1 MAVQQIIESVYA
13 TLSPLCVE
21 ILFMMCFAAGF
32 VFLRLDVLLQG
43 NNKKKQGKPKSCEG
57 PEAPAAAGP
66 FQKLKAAVEAN
77 QGASAVLAAWRQ
89 DCDVAP
95 TPPALFRAVLQ
106 ALGEAEA
113 SNLVPALV
121 EHVRRH
127 RVALGTSRI
136 ALVVL
141 DSIARLGQVGSMEAL
156 AEEFHQNL
164 KVEPTLATFEVL
176 LGGYAAA
183 GDKQKVE
190 EVMARMRSSNLRC
203 SVKALSLVIKGFLK
217 NGMIDA
223 VVEKVADMKGL
234 GFEVPPFATT
244 QLIRLACEAGRGEE
258 IFAAVEDEFVWNSEA
273 PALLLEACQKSKN
286 IKFAKQLEQNLREKG
301 VAFSGGVFD
310 ALLKAYAV
318 TGDTKAHELFKEMLA
333 SGVRV
338 GDGLCVG
345 LIARCAEAKF
355 LRFAEEVMQY
365 TRQQGTTTLAV
376 HSAMMKVY
384 AFCGMYDKAC
394 DVYQDILDDGLEPDA
409 VMYGCLMKFAVEC
422 GRTELSWKISQVA
435 PQLDI
440 QNYMSL
446 IRAAGRDR
454 NVERAFE
461 LLERLKATGATLD
474 VAVYNCVLSACV
486 SAGALDRARELMEEM
501 RGHAGLD
508 VVSFNT
514 LLNGYCQAGKISC
527 ARALLEEMT
536 SQGLQPN
543 DVSYNCLVHA
553 ALSAGPGGF
562 RDAWATI
569 DLMERNGV
577 KVDHYTISIMMKAL
591 KTMRQPQDNVAKTL
605 ALLDRHEINVCSDE
619 ILLISVLEVCIRH
632 DQHRLE
638 GILDSFSK
646 SGMRP
651 SVPAYGSLIKACSVL
666 KRLPACWGFFKEL
679 VQRGLV
685 PTEIVLGCM
694 LDALVCNGETEQ
706 AVELL
711 AQWKGRIKPNTVIYS
726 IIIKGFANT
735 QQPHRALDMWR
746 EMREEGVQANAVV
759 YNAIIDA
766 QARCGSMEPVPELLE
781 SMQAD
786 GVRPDA
792 ITYCTI
798 MKGYCIKGD
807 LTQAMEVFRDMQKAH
822 LVKDSVVY
830 NTLLDGCTRHSQYEL
845 ADRLLDEMLESS
857 TIIPSGFT
865 LGILVKMYG
874 KRRQLGKAFE
884 VLETMR
890 KRFNLK
896 PNPQVR
902 MCLLCVCVNNNAM
915 DKAQEVFNDMAC
927 IPGGIDAKAYGT
939 MISGCMRAGKLER
952 AASLVEEAFGL
963 AGAGER
969 KMARGQTI
977 DPDTLERLM
986 QAIGHRGL
994 SQKVGVPLMDK
1005 LKAAK
1010 IPLSGRLCTSVV
1022 SSAVRAEQRGPGGGR
1037 W

>member
-1 MAVQQIIESVYA
+1 MAVQQIVESVYA

-21 ILFMMCFAAGF
+21 ILFMLCFAAGF

-43 NNKKKQGKPKSCEG
+43 GKKKQGKPKSCEG
-57 PEAPAAAGP
+57 VEAPAATGP
-66 FQKLKAAVEAN
+66 FQKLKAAVDAN
-77 QGASAVLAAWRQ
+77 QGASAVLAAWRK
-89 DCDVAP
+89 DSEAAP
-95 TPPALFRAVLQ
+95 TPPSLLRAVLQ
-106 ALGEAEA
+106 ALSELEA
-113 SNLVPALV
+113 SNLVPAFV
-121 EHVRRH
+121 EHVRKH

-136 ALVVL
+136 AVLVL
-141 DSIARLGQVGSMEAL
+141 DSVARLGQVGAMEAL
-156 AEEFHQNL
+156 AEEFQETL

-190 EVMARMRSSNLRC
+190 AVMARMLASNWRC

-223 VVEKVADMKGL
+223 VVEKVAEMKGL

-258 IFAAVEDEFVWNSEA
+258 IFNAVEDEVMWSSEA
-273 PALLLEACQKSKN
+273 PALLLEACQKSRN
-286 IKFAKQLEQNLREKG
+286 LQFAKRLEQNLRRKG
-301 VAFSGGVFD
+301 VTFSAGVFD
-310 ALLKAYAV
+310 ALLKVHAV

-333 SGVRV
+333 SGVRI

-365 TRQQGTTTLAV
+365 TRQQGITTLAV
-376 HSAMMKVY
+376 HSALMKVY
-384 AFCGMYDKAC
+384 AFCGMYDRAC
-394 DVYQDILDDGLEPDA
+394 DIYQAILDDGLKPDA

-422 GRTELSWKISQVA
+422 GRTELSWQISQVA

-454 NVERAFE
+454 NVNRAFE
-461 LLERLKATGATLD
+461 LLERLKATGAALD
-474 VAVYNCVLSACV
+474 VAVYNCVISACV
-486 SAGALDRARELMEEM
+486 SAGDLDRARALMEEM
-501 RGHAGLD
+501 RGNTGLD

-514 LLNGYCQAGKISC
+514 LLNGYCQAGKIGC
-527 ARALLEEMT
+527 ATALLEEMT
-536 SQGLQPN
+536 SQGLKPN

-553 ALSAGPGGF
+553 AVSTGPAGF
-562 RDAWATI
+562 KDAWDTI

-591 KTMRQPQDNVAKTL
+591 KSLRQPQDNVAKTL

-619 ILLISVLEVCIRH
+619 ILLISVVEVCIRH
-632 DQHRLE
+632 DQSRLE
-638 GILDSFSK
+638 GIFDSFSK

-666 KRLPACWGFFKEL
+666 KRLPACWGLFKDL

-685 PTEIVLGCM
+685 PSEIVLGCM

-735 QQPHRALDMWR
+735 QQPGRALDMWR

-766 QARCGSMEPVPELLE
+766 QARCASMEVVPELLD

-792 ITYCTI
+792 ITFCTI

-807 LTQAMEVFRDMQKAH
+807 LTKALEVFRDMQKAN

-830 NTLLDGCTRHSQYEL
+830 NTLLDGCTRHSQYAL
-845 ADRLLDEMLESS
+845 ADRLLDEMLASN
-857 TIIPSGFT
+857 TIFPSGFT

-915 DKAQEVFNDMAC
+915 DKAQEVFDEMARTSGS
-927 IPGGIDAKAYGT
+927 GGVDAKAYGT
-939 MISGCMRAGKLER
+939 MISGYMRAGQLER
-952 AASLVEEAFGL
+952 AARLVEEAFGL
-963 AGAGER
+963 AGGER
-969 KMARGQTI
+969 RLARGQTI
-977 DPDTLERLM
+977 DADTLERLM

-994 SQKVGVPLMDK
+994 SQKVGFPLMEK

-1022 SSAVRAEQRGPGGGR
+1022 SSAVRAERGGR